1 MKKVFAALISVL
13 ILISVLVGCGASK
26 SSYDSAKQNSIA
38 ASAPPPNLS
47 VAREE
52 MGMIAPAGSIIY
64 DGAYDK
70 ESISSVITVQAS
82 SSVLEKIIYTADAH
96 IETID
101 FDKSVSDVYSLLDMY
116 GGFIENS
123 FVGGANYYEKYYDYQ
138 TYRNARFT
146 LRVPV
151 DSFNALIDSL
161 DKLGNVIS
169 RSSNAENIT
178 AQFTDNESR
187 LAKYRTEETRLLAML
202 EKADTVAD
210 MITIETRLSEIRYQI
225 ETITSQLRNWQNQV
239 DYSTVQL
246 WINEVEKLSE
256 QIPVKRSYW
265 QQTGDGLMSTLKNV
279 GRFFTDLFKWII
291 VSLPVLIILAAI
303 CVVVIILIRRS
314 AKKRHKKLNAQ
325 SSEHNGENND
335 K

>member
-26 SSYDSAKQNSIA
+26 SSYDSVQKTGT
-38 ASAPPPNLS
+38 ASSASPPNLS

-52 MGMIAPAGSIIY
+52 MGMIYPSDSIMY
-64 DGAYDK
+64 DEVSNK
-70 ESISSVITVQAS
+70 ESIRAVITARTS
-82 SSVLEKIIYTADAH
+82 SSVLEKIIYTADAN
-96 IETID
+96 IETVD
-101 FDKSVSDVYSLLDMY
+101 FDKSVSEVYSLLDMY

-161 DKLGNVIS
+161 DKLGNVTS

-187 LAKYRTEETRLLAML
+187 LATYRTEETRLLAML
-202 EKADTVAD
+202 EKADTVTD
-210 MITIETRLSEIRYQI
+210 MITIESRLSEIRYQI

-256 QIPVKRSYW
+256 QKPVQQTYW

-303 CVVVIILIRRS
+303 CLVVILLIRRS
-314 AKKRHKKLNAQ
+314 AKKRRKKLNAQ